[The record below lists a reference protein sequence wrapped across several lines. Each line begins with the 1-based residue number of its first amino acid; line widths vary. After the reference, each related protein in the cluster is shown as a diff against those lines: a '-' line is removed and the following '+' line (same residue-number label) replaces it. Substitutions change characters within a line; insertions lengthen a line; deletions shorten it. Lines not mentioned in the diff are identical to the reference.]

1 MINKKKNELQL
12 DNYSEIDS
20 IISFLSS
27 NKLSIVKLNHT
38 LDTSIQTFTQ
48 YHGYFQLSKDASNLS
63 IFNKKPLIKPNHIRE
78 MDQDA

>member
-12 DNYSEIDS
+12 DDYSEIDS